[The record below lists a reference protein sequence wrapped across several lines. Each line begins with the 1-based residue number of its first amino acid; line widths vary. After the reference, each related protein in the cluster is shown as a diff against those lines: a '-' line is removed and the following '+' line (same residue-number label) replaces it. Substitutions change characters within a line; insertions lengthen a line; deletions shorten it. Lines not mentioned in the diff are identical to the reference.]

1 MHVAFFGAF
10 AREIRVDLN
19 NCACYVLKSEAALAK
34 PVYSYGAISDVKIFK
49 WMHMFPRCAV
59 LRPYSPYIVVQLKTI
74 DSIAFS
80 KDKVNVSYESD
91 FAI

>member
-19 NCACYVLKSEAALAK
+19 NRARYVLKGEAALAK
-34 PVYSYGAISDVKIFK
+34 PVYPHGAISDGEIFK

-59 LRPYSPYIVVQLKTI
+59 LRLYSPYIVVQLKTI

-80 KDKVNVSYESD
+80 KDKVNVSHESD